1 MHGGTVPAVSSIRVA
16 EANLQSKDPGLKTKR
31 TELWIYETSSFE

>member
-16 EANLQSKDPGLKTKR
+16 EAKLQSKDLGLKSKI
-31 TELWIYETSSFE
+31 TELWIYEKFNFE